1 MKRALS
7 TLSGKIAALLALATL
22 GAAAA
27 ASAQVSLPYG
37 AFQPRDAQT
46 GLTLNG
52 NVSAT
57 IEGDMVRLQV
67 ERVTS
72 TRSEGPSGDLRI
84 VLWASR
90 TVPDFGVDFDP
101 ILLASLDLPQ
111 LPAGQEQTNIDQTVP
126 FTPPPAGCYYL
137 TVALQERQSGDF
149 FFVDLRTLSEG
160 GVPDD
165 SGHHRFAFGG
175 ATCSGTAP
183 CSANATTACLLNG
196 RFRTQVRFRNTFNNQ
211 PANTDALR
219 KPVTGFA
226 NSNFETA
233 FFYFNNPDNI
243 EVLVKVLDQ
252 GNTNPA
258 GEPTIAVLF
267 GSATPLRTELT
278 ITDTQTGTVKTYLS
292 PFNSHKGGTDFRA
305 FVK

>member
-1 MKRALS
+1 MNRAIS
-7 TLSGKIAALLALATL
+7 TLSWKAAVLLATL

-27 ASAQVSLPYG
+27 TAQAPQVSLSYG
-37 AFQPRDAQT
+37 AFEPRNAET

-57 IEGDMVRLQV
+57 IQGDMVRLQA

-84 VLWASR
+84 VFWASR
-90 TVPDFGVDFDP
+90 IVPDFGVDFDP
-101 ILLASLDLPQ
+101 ILLASVDLPQ
-111 LPAGQEQTNIDQTVP
+111 LPAGQEQTNIDRTVP

-165 SGHHRFAFGG
+165 SGHSRFAFGG

-183 CSANATTACLLNG
+183 CSSNATTACLLNG
-196 RFRTQVRFRNTFNNQ
+196 RFRTTVRFRNAFNNQ
-211 PANTDALR
+211 PANADALR

-267 GSATPLRTELT
+267 GSATPLRVELS